1 MLEIKYP
8 GGAGLEV
15 RSALSDGARSAL
27 IALCTASEVQM
38 VVTEYPCSSLILSLH
53 MVFC

>member
-15 RSALSDGARSAL
+15 RSALSDRARECINSPL
-27 IALCTASEVQM
+27 YYL
-38 VVTEYPCSSLILSLH
+38 
-53 MVFC
+53 